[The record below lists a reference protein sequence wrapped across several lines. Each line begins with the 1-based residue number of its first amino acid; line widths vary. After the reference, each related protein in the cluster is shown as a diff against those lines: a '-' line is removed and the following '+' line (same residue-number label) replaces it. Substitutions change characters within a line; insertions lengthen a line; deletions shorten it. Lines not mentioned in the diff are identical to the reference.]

1 MSAGARLIY
10 GLINETAVTPNNWA
24 LPTASQPA
32 CYQLVPSLCLHC
44 ILHSCAWVGSQLDRD
59 PAQIY
64 APVYLSALE
73 TICGEDAFEAAEP
86 AAARL
91 PQEDGRS
98 RSPSLT
104 RSSPCETGTV
114 WGWGTNAA
122 LTTQRAQGWEHRWS
136 VMHLEVERP
145 MRGDA
150 TQRGAG
156 SASYCRRVGSCYVLP
171 RGNEISRD
179 TNCLEKITQE
189 LTSSQTS
196 LPTVAN
202 AP

>member
-10 GLINETAVTPNNWA
+10 GLINETALTPNNWA

-32 CYQLVPSLCLHC
+32 CYQLVPSLCLRC

-91 PQEDGRS
+91 PQEDGRC
-98 RSPSLT
+98 RSPSHPQFPV
-104 RSSPCETGTV
+104 RD
-114 WGWGTNAA
+114 
-122 LTTQRAQGWEHRWS
+122 
-136 VMHLEVERP
+136 
-145 MRGDA
+145 GDSLGLGHECCA
-150 TQRGAG
+150 DNPACPGMG
-156 SASYCRRVGSCYVLP
+156 
-171 RGNEISRD
+171 
-179 TNCLEKITQE
+179 
-189 LTSSQTS
+189 TS
-196 LPTVAN
+196 LVCDALGGGKTHEGRCLPEGRWVSLVLQKGRKLLR
-202 AP
+202 PSQRE